1 MLKQLVVL
9 SCIFL
14 LSSAVKESIKQ
25 NIVNSYGKKSK
36 DDQQKLICYERAG
49 QQGDSV
55 ILSNYAPYLDNYNFN
70 NRAASC
76 CFQGMYV
83 FCFF

>member
-1 MLKQLVVL
+1 MLKQLAVL
-9 SCIFL
+9 SCIVL
-14 LSSAVKESIKQ
+14 LSFAAKDSIKQ

-36 DDQQKLICYERAG
+36 NDQQKLTCYERAG

-55 ILSNYAPYLDNYNFN
+55 ILRNYAPYLDNYNFN

-83 FCFF
+83 ICS